1 MRSIKRSPVSMFFG
15 SRLWRKLTALQ
26 GSSRGGG
33 RWPQGAPEGGRGP
46 VVWDGPADKA
56 ALPVDRGT
64 LGAWLLRRGGHG
76 GGAGLGG
83 SWWSGPGRPGWT
95 GFRQAATLVGAVA
108 LGNVAVIHGTHLPE
122 KDLWAQLFAGRFL
135 QGGIF
140 FATWMA
146 RSSFS
151 ARSGRTKGFRAW
163 KRASCRSSPPICL
176 DICRK
181 P

>member
-15 SRLWRKLTALQ
+15 SRFWRKLTALQ

-33 RWPQGAPEGGRGP
+33 RWPQGGSGGGQ
-46 VVWDGPADKA
+46 
-56 ALPVDRGT
+56 GT
-64 LGAWLLRRGGHG
+64 GGLGRSGGQGCSAGGSGHSGGHG
-76 GGAGLGG
+76 SSGGG
-83 SWWSGPGRPGWT
+83 SRFGWLRWSGPGRPGWT

-122 KDLWAQLFAGRFL
+122 RICGPSFCRAFPARRD
-135 QGGIF
+135 I

>member
-15 SRLWRKLTALQ
+15 SRFWRKLTALQ

-33 RWPQGAPEGGRGP
+33 RWPQGGLRRGAGDRWFGT
-46 VVWDGPADKA
+46 VRRARLLCRWIG
-56 ALPVDRGT
+56 ALW
-64 LGAWLLRRGGHG
+64 GAWLLRRGAWGRSRFG
-76 GGAGLGG
+76 WLR
-83 SWWSGPGRPGWT
+83 WSGPGRPGWT

-122 KDLWAQLFAGRFL
+122 RICGPSFCRAFPARRD
-135 QGGIF
+135 I

>member
-1 MRSIKRSPVSMFFG
+1 MAAGWLRRGAGDRWFG
-15 SRLWRKLTALQ
+15 TVRRAGPLC
-26 GSSRGGG
+26 RG
-33 RWPQGAPEGGRGP
+33 
-46 VVWDGPADKA
+46 V
-56 ALPVDRGT
+56 GT
-64 LGAWLLRRGGHG
+64 LWGAWLLRRRTGGRWRG
-76 GGAGLGG
+76 RSGWLR
-83 SWWSGPGRPGWT
+83 WSGPGRPGWT
-95 GFRQAATLVGAVA
+95 GFRQAAALIRTVA
-108 LGNVAVIHGTHLPE
+108 LGNVTVIHGVHLP
-122 KDLWAQLFAGRFL
+122 DRIWGPSFCRAFPARRD
-135 QGGIF
+135 I

>member
-33 RWPQGAPEGGRGP
+33 QGTGG
-46 VVWDGPADKA
+46 
-56 ALPVDRGT
+56 
-64 LGAWLLRRGGHG
+64 LGRSGGQGCSAGGSGHSGVHGSSGGGHG
-76 GGAGLGG
+76 GGAGLG
-83 SWWSGPGRPGWT
+83 SSGGLGRGGRGGRT
-95 GFRQAATLVGAVA
+95 DSSARLVGAVA

-122 KDLWAQLFAGRFL
+122 RICGPSFCRAFPARRD
-135 QGGIF
+135 I

-163 KRASCRSSPPICL
+163 KRANCRSSPPICL